1 MSAQVELF
9 KLLTEYEHKLRK
21 LLLKHER
28 KTPAPEVEYKPEP
41 RLKPKGKPGSQEWY
55 ASLPPCRTDDGIS
68 MNALAR
74 SVARA

>member
-9 KLLTEYEHKLRK
+9 ELLTEYEHKLRK

-41 RLKPKGKPGSQEWY
+41 RCG
-55 ASLPPCRTDDGIS
+55 ASTGCSRLDRVC
-68 MNALAR
+68 
-74 SVARA
+74 